1 MTQPLPRKF
10 TFDNVFDNDGFA
22 ASTTAAKAKAPE
34 ITQEMVEAARVRG
47 VAEGQRA
54 ATVKAQGEVAAA
66 MADATQAIRQAMTA
80 LTALAQD
87 HRTHSARL
95 ALAVGRAIAGA
106 ALDAFPEQPVV
117 AALEALGREIE
128 AQPRLIVR
136 TGPGQA
142 ESLAEVLSQ
151 AAEAAGFTGQV
162 TVKTDPTLPAAA
174 FSFDW
179 GEGRAAFD
187 PDAATARVTAALEQ
201 ALAAEDAHAEPL
213 NLEATP

>member
-1 MTQPLPRKF
+1 MSTLPPRKF
-10 TFDNVFDNDGFA
+10 TFDNVFDGDGFVA
-22 ASTTAAKAKAPE
+22 TTAPQKPKAPV
-34 ITQEMVEAARVRG
+34 ITAEMVEAAKAQG
-47 VAEGQRA
+47 LAEGQRA
-54 ATVKAQGEVAAA
+54 VEAKAQAEAAA
-66 MADATQAIRQAMTA
+66 ALADATLAIRQAMTA
-80 LTALAQD
+80 LTALAQN

-106 ALDAFPEQPVV
+106 ALDAFPEQPVT

-136 TGPGQA
+136 TGLGQA
-142 ESLAEVLSQ
+142 DSLAEVLSK
-151 AAEAAGFTGQV
+151 AAEAAGFAGQV
-162 TVKTDPTLPAAA
+162 VVKTDPNLQPAA

-187 PDAATARVTAALEQ
+187 PDDAAARVTAALEQ

-213 NLEATP
+213 NLEAIP

>member
-1 MTQPLPRKF
+1 MTIQPPRKF
-10 TFDNVFDNDGFA
+10 TFDNVFDNDGVISSA
-22 ASTTAAKAKAPE
+22 RPPKAKAPVF
-34 ITQEMVEAARVRG
+34 TAEMIEDARVQG
-47 VAEGQRA
+47 LADGQRA
-54 ATVKAQGEVAAA
+54 ATAQAQAEVAAA
-66 MADATQAIRQAMTA
+66 VADATHAIRQAMTA
-80 LTALAQD
+80 LTGLAQD

-106 ALDAFPEQPVV
+106 ALDAFPEQPVI

-136 TGPGQA
+136 TGIGQA
-142 ESLAEVLSQ
+142 KDLAEILSQ
-151 AAEAAGFTGQV
+151 AAEAAGFIGQV
-162 TVKTDPTLPAAA
+162 TVKTDPNLQPAA

-187 PDAATARVTAALEQ
+187 PDAAAARVIAALEQ
-201 ALAAEDAHAEPL
+201 ALAAENTHAEPL

>member
-1 MTQPLPRKF
+1 MSQPPRKF
-10 TFDNVFDNDGFA
+10 TFDNVFDGDGFVA
-22 ASTTAAKAKAPE
+22 TTAPAKPKAPV
-34 ITQEMVEAARVRG
+34 ITVEMVEAAKAQG
-47 VAEGQRA
+47 LAEGQRA
-54 ATVKAQGEVAAA
+54 VEAKVKAEAAA
-66 MADATQAIRQAMTA
+66 ALADATSAIRQAMTA

-87 HRTHSARL
+87 HRTNSARL
-95 ALAVGRAIAGA
+95 ALAVGKAIAGA
-106 ALDAFPEQPVV
+106 ALEAFPEQPVI

-142 ESLAEVLSQ
+142 AALGASLSE
-151 AAEAAGFTGQV
+151 AAEHAGFMGQV
-162 TVKTDPTLPAAA
+162 TVKTDANLQPAA

-187 PDAATARVTAALEQ
+187 PNDAAARVTAALEQ

-213 NLEATP
+213 NLEAIP

>member
-1 MTQPLPRKF
+1 
-10 TFDNVFDNDGFA
+10 
-22 ASTTAAKAKAPE
+22 
-34 ITQEMVEAARVRG
+34 MVEAARVQG
-47 VAEGQRA
+47 YAEGQRT
-54 ATVKAQGEVAAA
+54 ATAKAQSDVAAA
-66 MADATQAIRQAMTA
+66 LSDATLAIRQAMTA

-87 HRTHSARL
+87 HRTNSARL

-106 ALDAFPEQPVV
+106 ALDAFPEQPVI

-136 TGPGQA
+136 TGLGQA
-142 ESLAEVLSQ
+142 ENLSQ
-151 AAEAAGFTGQV
+151 ILSKAAEAAGFTGQV
-162 TVKTDPTLPAAA
+162 MVKTDSNLQPAA

-187 PDAATARVTAALEQ
+187 PEATTARVIAALEQ
-201 ALAAEDAHAEPL
+201 ALAAENAHAEPL